1 MKILIIYS
9 IFTLFQTKTAK
20 KTKIITEP
28 IKKHVLSLEMK
39 EKISKLHFKVSF
51 SLTSSTKITQTEIKM
66 RIRIK
71 QTNKKP
77 PNKMTKLQKL

>member
-1 MKILIIYS
+1 MKILIIYF
-9 IFTLFQTKTAK
+9 IFMLFQTKMAK

-39 EKISKLHFKVSF
+39 EKISKLNLKVSF
-51 SLTSSTKITQTEIKM
+51 SLTSSKITKTEIKI

-71 QTNKKP
+71 LTYKK
-77 PNKMTKLQKL
+77 NE